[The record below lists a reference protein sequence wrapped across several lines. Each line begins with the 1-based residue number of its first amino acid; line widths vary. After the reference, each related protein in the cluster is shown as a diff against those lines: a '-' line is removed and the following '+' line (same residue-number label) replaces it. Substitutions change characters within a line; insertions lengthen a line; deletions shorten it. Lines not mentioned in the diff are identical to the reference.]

1 MPVVEEPSRTIPISV
16 IPERLAGINEV
27 CEGFNESTGQPYP
40 GCEEG
45 LVCVDSGIP
54 SIPGAGNVCK
64 HDFGCFFG

>member
-1 MPVVEEPSRTIPISV
+1 MTSQDDDLENDEEDYI
-16 IPERLAGINEV
+16 LAGINEV

-45 LVCVDSGIP
+45 LVCVDSGTP